1 MKTFHFSCIK
11 LVCCLQISEIK
22 SRGFSDPVSYCNRF
36 QGYGA
41 EKEKQRLMEKIKI
54 EGVRHRERERNRKKE
69 KEREKVRGRGREN
82 PMV

>member
-1 MKTFHFSCIK
+1 MGFQI
-11 LVCCLQISEIK
+11 LCLIVTDF
-22 SRGFSDPVSYCNRF
+22 RGTGRRKRNKGVVS
-36 QGYGA
+36 
-41 EKEKQRLMEKIKI
+41 LMEKIKI